1 LLTGPLP
8 PLHLQLVDDSLAVLN
23 LPEWP
28 AAELLLRKLASQLL
42 PIVRGTSSA
51 VNAKTRQIGLD
62 LLGKLAATVRGEI
75 TTLAQQVE
83 EYVAAGD
90 EDVSETEDVTP
101 AAWQRSR
108 ATIEIDRMLKQ
119 HIVTLNS
126 AEEDNQPSPEES
138 LTAISELQD
147 AMLRCVPRP
156 SLRFTRPVFPC
167 SRMLGHS
174 RNSSCRR
181 SLQLRELSCRRRPIL

>member
-1 LLTGPLP
+1 
-8 PLHLQLVDDSLAVLN
+8 VDDSLAVLT

-156 SLRFTRPVFPC
+156 SFAFHPTRISV
-167 SRMLGHS
+167 
-174 RNSSCRR
+174 
-181 SLQLRELSCRRRPIL
+181 LSYAGPLT